1 MTPPNRQKPMSSLDL
16 DLDDPMSN
24 LEFERRRGYEAGMFA
39 RADHQALAADP
50 KVNADG
56 DAASTLLERRWF
68 ASIAATHA
76 MQAECEV
83 LREVVA
89 LAEESWRRACT
100 QLARLEAL
108 RDALGEELADAEG
121 RRCPENAAVQVER
134 EVSSAA

>member
-1 MTPPNRQKPMSSLDL
+1 VDGLNTREKAMIDC
-16 DLDDPMSN
+16 
-24 LEFERRRGYEAGMFA
+24 
-39 RADHQALAADP
+39 
-50 KVNADG
+50 NADG
-56 DAASTLLERRWF
+56 DAAASLLERRWF
-68 ASIAATHA
+68 ALIAAARA

-89 LAEESWRRACT
+89 LAEDSWRRACR

-121 RRCPENAAVQVER
+121 RRWPEDAPAKIER

>member
-1 MTPPNRQKPMSSLDL
+1 MTPSNRQYPMSSLDL
-16 DLDDPMSN
+16 DLDDPVSN
-24 LEFERRRGYEAGMFA
+24 LEFKRRRSYAAGMFA

-68 ASIAATHA
+68 ASIAAARA

-89 LAEESWRRACT
+89 LTEESWRRACT
-100 QLARLEAL
+100 QLARLETL

-121 RRCPENAAVQVER
+121 RRCPENTAVQLER